1 MKPMLRQRTRVKS
14 NYGLRGLKR
23 DGQQSR
29 VLDMILRACCLIFLI
44 CLCGCSLNVT
54 RVTNI
59 YLVVPENTIE
69 QTPLPEDDSNQSTV
83 LIRSRTRPG
92 YH

>member
-1 MKPMLRQRTRVKS
+1 MPPMPRQRTRVKS
-14 NYGLRGLKR
+14 NYGSRRLKR

-54 RVTNI
+54 RVNNI
-59 YLVVPENTIE
+59 YLVVPENSIE

-83 LIRSRTRPG
+83 LIQGRTKPG
-92 YH
+92 YY